1 MAQKLIVVLDYVV
14 LMQTSQVAIFAED
27 SKTVRGVVD
36 EIREMCEKSG
46 IEYKGP
52 HTRPT
57 IDLDE
62 KDVDLSDSG
71 VQLFGEKPTDSEI
84 EHLAGKVVYSQLFEI
99 HRYASDDVLKQI
111 VKKEYPD
118 GVFLRVQVHQSEFI
132 GADQGNVPAGYDP
145 NADHIPE

>member
-1 MAQKLIVVLDYVV
+1 
-14 LMQTSQVAIFAED
+14 MQTSQLAIFGKD
-27 SKTVRGVVD
+27 SSTVRGVVN
-36 EIREMCEKSG
+36 EIRDICEKSG

-62 KDVDLSDSG
+62 RDVDLSDSG
-71 VQLFGEKPTDSEI
+71 VQLFGEEPTDGEI
-84 EHLAGKVVYSQLFEI
+84 EELEGKVVYSQLFKI
-99 HRYASDDVLKQI
+99 HRYASDSVLKQI
-111 VKKEYPD
+111 VKREYPD
-118 GVFLRVQVHQSEFI
+118 GVFLRVKVDQSDFI